1 MKKILRILTV
11 HSVNELLRYKSFLLL
26 IFFLLFA
33 DRIIHRYVNTTNSGP
48 SFFQNIESGE
58 KLAEFVF
65 TQLPT
70 VFIERFFTFQIAGI
84 AIGLFVLKQVISLW
98 PTSDMRRMHRNERGQ
113 FGIFEALTVLR
124 WHQVLWDA
132 LAVAVVCGI
141 CGIWFLLAYLAG
153 LWTWLTIGSWILS
166 TAILALAV
174 GCILPL
180 AMAGF
185 SFSSKLAVIRGGTF
199 KIRFLLFMKLFTYWP
214 LLWTSWI
221 FFLFRVILES
231 IFVAIIPAG
240 AMLYIPSFS
249 LRILIAALSATPVY
263 SYLKMATFKFFL
275 EIYGE
280 FDLVR
285 AEYQQYFHDRHRL

>member
-1 MKKILRILTV
+1 MKKLLRILTV
-11 HSVNELLRYKSFLLL
+11 HSVKELLRYKSFLLL

-33 DRIIHRYVNTTNSGP
+33 DRIIHRYVNTTGSGP
-48 SFFQNIESGE
+48 DFFQNVEFGE
-58 KLAEFVF
+58 KLAAFVF
-65 TQLPT
+65 TQLPK
-70 VFIERFFTFQIAGI
+70 VFIERFFTLQMAGI

-113 FGIFEALTVLR
+113 FGLFEALIALR

-132 LAVAVVCGI
+132 LAVTAVCGI
-141 CGIWFLLAYLAG
+141 CVLWFSIAFLLG
-153 LWTWLTIGSWILS
+153 LWSWLKIKSWILS
-166 TAILALAV
+166 IGLLALMVA
-174 GCILPL
+174 CILPL

-199 KIRFLLFMKLFTYWP
+199 NIRFCLFMKLFTYWP

-221 FFLFRVILES
+221 FFLFRMILES

-240 AMLYIPSFS
+240 AILYIPSFG
-249 LRILIAALSATPVY
+249 LRIFIAAVSATPVY
-263 SYLKMATFKFFL
+263 SYLKMASFKFFL
-275 EIYGE
+275 ELYGE

-285 AEYQQYFHDRHRL
+285 AEYQQYYRGHLGL